1 VNWDMG
7 KVVLRVVLMLLFSGG
22 CLGLANAQT
31 ATTDENKA
39 VLTAQNA
46 SELLKQIDLLVQQN
60 GRLEKQNQDL
70 MNVIGSLRQTLA
82 EQAGETTAVQL
93 QQAVLKETRF
103 TSSSSAMPMAAA
115 GSGTLVVPAH
125 STAEQ
130 EQRRTW
136 GTYTPN
142 FGYEVA
148 NTEYGDL
155 NISVYSYARYL
166 NQKGLEPYYTNA
178 FGVTTKLQQRQDF
191 QLNKVQIKFLGWMF
205 DPKFRYFLYA
215 WTSNANQGL
224 GAQVVLAGNL
234 NYAFNKYFTV
244 GAGIYSL
251 PGTRSVEGNFPFWL
265 NVDSRHIADEYF
277 RPSYTSGV
285 KASGALRKGLTY
297 QVMVGNNLSTLG
309 VSAAQLPNTF
319 STVASALVWMPT
331 TGEFGM
337 GFGDFEWH
345 EKLATRFAVHYTR
358 SNENKQSQP
367 NSEQF
372 ENVQLRLSDGS
383 VIFTPNLF
391 GPGITIEDAIYKMN
405 AYDFGVKYHG
415 LSLSGEYYLHWLTN
429 FEGTNTSNITAQFD
443 NGFQLQSSAMLIPK
457 SLQFYT
463 GGSLIMGHYGRPW
476 DYRFGVNYFPYKNRV
491 IRWNTEYLYTYRSPV
506 GYTSVPFALGGTGP
520 IFSTTLEMAF

>member
-1 VNWDMG
+1 MG
-7 KVVLRVVLMLLFSGG
+7 KVAAGVVLMLVFSGG
-22 CLGLANAQT
+22 CFELANAQT

-103 TSSSSAMPMAAA
+103 TSSSSAMPVAAE

-142 FGYEVA
+142 FGYKVA

-155 NISVYSYARYL
+155 NISIYTYARYL

-191 QLNKVQIKFLGWMF
+191 QLNKVQFKFLGWMF
-205 DPKFRYFLYA
+205 DPRFRYFLYA

-234 NYAFNKYFTV
+234 NYEFKN
-244 GAGIYSL
+244 
-251 PGTRSVEGNFPFWL
+251 
-265 NVDSRHIADEYF
+265 
-277 RPSYTSGV
+277 PSPWGLESILCL
-285 KASGALRKGLTY
+285 AHEALRAI
-297 QVMVGNNLSTLG
+297 S
-309 VSAAQLPNTF
+309 
-319 STVASALVWMPT
+319 
-331 TGEFGM
+331 
-337 GFGDFEWH
+337 
-345 EKLATRFAVHYTR
+345 R
-358 SNENKQSQP
+358 S
-367 NSEQF
+367 
-372 ENVQLRLSDGS
+372 G
-383 VIFTPNLF
+383 
-391 GPGITIEDAIYKMN
+391 
-405 AYDFGVKYHG
+405 
-415 LSLSGEYYLHWLTN
+415 
-429 FEGTNTSNITAQFD
+429 
-443 NGFQLQSSAMLIPK
+443 
-457 SLQFYT
+457 
-463 GGSLIMGHYGRPW
+463 
-476 DYRFGVNYFPYKNRV
+476 
-491 IRWNTEYLYTYRSPV
+491 
-506 GYTSVPFALGGTGP
+506 
-520 IFSTTLEMAF
+520 